1 MESITN
7 PSGGG
12 DRLALIRRNGAD
24 AGEKKVVGMH
34 GFELQGLLHAASK
47 MRVPESYERQLESQ
61 LRRRW
66 RCRKPPTETFQKRVE
81 KSLNGQAED
90 ECTLRERFVVGAVS
104 TE

>member
-1 MESITN
+1 MGQMRE
-7 PSGGG
+7 
-12 DRLALIRRNGAD
+12 RRRWLGCTD
-24 AGEKKVVGMH
+24 L
-34 GFELQGLLHAASK
+34 ELQGLLHAASK